1 MASLLNAAGFAV
13 GRKRQPL
20 DAAGRCRAM
29 AGADMVLRCK
39 GCQIYSVPAG
49 GFQFVRQKR
58 HAHLHCQGWGTGEV
72 TPRRLGS

>member
-1 MASLLNAAGFAV
+1 MASLLYAAGFAV

-20 DAAGRCRAM
+20 DAATRCRAM
-29 AGADMVLRCK
+29 AGADMFPCK
-39 GCQIYSVPAG
+39 GCQIYSAPAG